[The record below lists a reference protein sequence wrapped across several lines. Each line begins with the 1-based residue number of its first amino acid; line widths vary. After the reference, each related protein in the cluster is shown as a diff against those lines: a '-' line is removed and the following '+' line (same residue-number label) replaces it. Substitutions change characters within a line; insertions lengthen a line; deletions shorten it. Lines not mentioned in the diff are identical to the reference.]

1 METLRGLLAA
11 GTVTS
16 VVDSVYPLDAI
27 GAALRHMGEG
37 HPRGKIVV
45 TT

>member
-1 METLRGLLAA
+1 MNTLRGLLAEGA
-11 GTVTS
+11 VTS
-16 VVDSVYPLDAI
+16 VVDSVYPLDDI
-27 GAALRHMGEG
+27 GKALQHMGEG